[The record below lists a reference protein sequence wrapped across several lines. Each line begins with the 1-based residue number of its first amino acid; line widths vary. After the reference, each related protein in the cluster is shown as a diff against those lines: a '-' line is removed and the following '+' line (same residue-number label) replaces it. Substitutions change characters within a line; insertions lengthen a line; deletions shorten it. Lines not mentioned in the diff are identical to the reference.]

1 MLKKTISTSVWSAQH
16 PNAGRNIQ
24 QCRPLLAMSCSIYDT
39 PCPWKSCPSG
49 LLPPVVVQS
58 FSFAQQSFWSSQ
70 LQCKFSQLFF
80 VHYFSNISFHV
91 WQRVK
96 SPAQCLTFWRL
107 NNYFFAEIT
116 TFLQFFLL
124 HLINPPPPPF
134 GLATN
139 HIVTTYN
146 ELNLKS
152 YFISLALFLGVMCI
166 HHCFDVICW
175 PNKLICNLSYSC
187 FSRAYTS
194 KFQIVI
200 LDFVLELNMYFSSK
214 N

>member
-1 MLKKTISTSVWSAQH
+1 
-16 PNAGRNIQ
+16 
-24 QCRPLLAMSCSIYDT
+24 MSCSIYAT

-116 TFLQFFLL
+116 TFLPFFTSSYKSPPLL
-124 HLINPPPPPF
+124 VLQLTMSWLLTTNWTWKVTLLVWHCSWGWCVFTIVLMLF
-134 GLATN
+134 VGLT
-139 HIVTTYN
+139 
-146 ELNLKS
+146 
-152 YFISLALFLGVMCI
+152 
-166 HHCFDVICW
+166 
-175 PNKLICNLSYSC
+175 KLICNLSYSC